1 MARQVNDN
9 TPEDVKQMRE
19 LLTIV
24 QRRVVKIEAEIREL
38 KGDP

>member
-9 TPEDVKQMRE
+9 TTEDVKQMRE

-24 QRRVVKIEAEIREL
+24 QRRVVKIKL